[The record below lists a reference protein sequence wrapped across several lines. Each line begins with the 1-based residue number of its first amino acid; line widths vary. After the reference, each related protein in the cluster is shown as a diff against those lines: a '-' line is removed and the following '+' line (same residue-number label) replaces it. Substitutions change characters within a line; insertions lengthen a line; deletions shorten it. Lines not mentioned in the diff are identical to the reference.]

1 MAEWAGWWYLILSQL
16 SARLAQPIEALA
28 AQVNLPLAS
37 ALLFG
42 LLGSTSPCQLTTNL
56 SALAYVSR
64 DASNGRHPIRTAAAY
79 TLGKMLVYTVVG
91 GLAVFLGLGPN
102 QVAIPVVV
110 AVRKALGPLLILI
123 GLGFLGII
131 RLRGGGG
138 ERLAGRLHNWLPQ
151 HGTWGA
157 FLMGMAF
164 SVAFCP
170 TLFWLFFGLTIP
182 LGLRSPGG
190 WTFPGIFA
198 VGTAL
203 PLLAL
208 SALLGSGFDMA
219 ETGLGRMKR
228 LGRSVNRVAG
238 AVFVLAGINDTLTY
252 WAL

>member
-1 MAEWAGWWYLILSQL
+1 MNSLMTTWYLHLSQL
-16 SARLAQPIEALA
+16 SAWLSAPVNSLAGQI
-28 AQVNLPLAS
+28 NLPLAS

-64 DASNGRHPIRTAAAY
+64 DASKGGHPMRTAVAY
-79 TLGKMLVYTVVG
+79 TLGKTLVYTVVG
-91 GLAVFLGLGPN
+91 GLAVSLGLGLN
-102 QVAIPVVV
+102 QIAIPIVV
-110 AVRKALGPLLILI
+110 AVRKALGPLLLLI

-138 ERLAGRLHNWLPQ
+138 ERLAVRLHTRLPQ

-157 FLMGMAF
+157 FLMGVAF

-203 PLLAL
+203 PLLTL
-208 SALLGSGFDMA
+208 SALLGAGLGMA
-219 ETGLGRMKR
+219 ETGLGRMER
-228 LGRSVNRVAG
+228 LGSVMNRVAG

>member
-1 MAEWAGWWYLILSQL
+1 MNSLMTTWYLYLSQL
-16 SARLAQPIEALA
+16 SAWLSAPVNALA
-28 AQVNLPLAS
+28 GQVNLPLAS

-42 LLGSTSPCQLTTNL
+42 LLGSTAPCQLTTNL

-64 DASNGRHPIRTAAAY
+64 DASNGGHPIRTAAAY

-91 GLAVFLGLGPN
+91 GLAVFLGLGLN
-102 QVAIPVVV
+102 QVAIPVVM

-123 GLGFLGII
+123 GLGFLEVF

-138 ERLAGRLHNWLPQ
+138 AALAAKLRSRLSQ
-151 HGTWGA
+151 QGTWGA
-157 FLMGMAF
+157 FLMGVAF

-190 WTFPGIFA
+190 WTFPGVFA

-203 PLLAL
+203 PLLIV
-208 SALLGSGFDMA
+208 SALLGAGLGMA
-219 ETGLGRMKR
+219 ETGLVGLRR
-228 LGRSVNRVAG
+228 LGKVVNRVAG
-238 AVFVLAGINDTLTY
+238 VVFVLAGINDTLTY

>member
-1 MAEWAGWWYLILSQL
+1 MAEWAGWWYLLLSQL
-16 SARLAQPIEALA
+16 SARLAQPIEALT

-42 LLGSTSPCQLTTNL
+42 LLGSTAPCQLTTNL

-64 DASNGRHPIRTAAAY
+64 DASHGGHPMRAAAAY

-91 GLAVFLGLGPN
+91 GGAVFLGLGLN
-102 QVAIPVVV
+102 EVAIPVVV
-110 AVRKALGPLLILI
+110 AMRKALGPLLILI
-123 GLGFLGII
+123 GLGFLGVF
-131 RLRGGGG
+131 RLRGGAGTG
-138 ERLAGRLHNWLPQ
+138 LAARLGNRVRGR
-151 HGTWGA
+151 GAWGPL
-157 FLMGMAF
+157 LMGVAF

-182 LGLRSPGG
+182 LALRSPGG
-190 WTFPGIFA
+190 WTFPGLFA

-208 SALLGSGFDMA
+208 SALLRAGLGTA
-219 ETGLGRMKR
+219 ETGLAHLKAVGK
-228 LGRSVNRVAG
+228 LVNRVAG